1 MDVLDQSIQNSER
14 KRDIKIHFTCSCDLD
29 LEVDPI
35 TLIYDHDLDIHKTY
49 LQTENELFRSRLSKV
64 RALQTDRQRDKC
76 DGKYYQV
83 IFVSGGHSSFK
94 FLTSII
100 HFQFAVSYIVI
111 SEQMYQWTNEWIN
124 ERINEWRMIERNS
137 WKNEWMNERTNE
149 RANEYMNELW
159 VPTPPQPSHV
169 SSETGLRFP
178 LSSNSSCWGWFV

>member
-111 SEQMYQWTNEWIN
+111 SEQMYQ
-124 ERINEWRMIERNS
+124 
-137 WKNEWMNERTNE
+137 
-149 RANEYMNELW
+149 
-159 VPTPPQPSHV
+159 
-169 SSETGLRFP
+169 
-178 LSSNSSCWGWFV
+178 